1 MSHVPDPASIVR
13 MKIVLIL
20 ATLFVFISLLLNG
33 ARRKGKLDSKS
44 SRAVAE
50 LATSMRIFVYG
61 LLFFVGLVCLA
72 VAYESI
78 Y

>member
-1 MSHVPDPASIVR
+1 

-20 ATLFVFISLLLNG
+20 ASLFVFVSLLLNG
-33 ARRKGKLDSKS
+33 ARRRGKLNSKAD
-44 SRAVAE
+44 RAVAE

-72 VAYESI
+72 VAYESV

>member
-1 MSHVPDPASIVR
+1 

-20 ATLFVFISLLLNG
+20 ATLFVFVSLLLNS
-33 ARRKGKLDSKS
+33 ARRKGKLDSKGN
-44 SRAVAE
+44 RAVAE

>member
-1 MSHVPDPASIVR
+1 

-20 ATLFVFISLLLNG
+20 ASLFVFISLLLNG
-33 ARRKGKLDSKS
+33 ARRKGKLDSKAD
-44 SRAVAE
+44 RAVAE